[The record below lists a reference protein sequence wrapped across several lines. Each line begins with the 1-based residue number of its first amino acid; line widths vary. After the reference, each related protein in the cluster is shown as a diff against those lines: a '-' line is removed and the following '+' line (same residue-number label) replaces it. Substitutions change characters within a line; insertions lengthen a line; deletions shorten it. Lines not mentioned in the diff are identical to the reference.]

1 MVCGKKVYQKVLA
14 YVNIQMVVHM
24 MVNGKKA
31 NHMEWV
37 KKLYLM
43 AQHLTE
49 DGSKEKLEVMASKFY
64 QMELYLKENGKRVD
78 FYLANANFLMDK
90 YMMVSGMKVNQ
101 KVLESKFGLMEE
113 DMKEIGIRVSQLE
126 KVLKLIKME
135 QQNVENG
142 KVEYLLYSMNFPLD
156 LMSTYKMQQNL

>member
-14 YVNIQMVVHM
+14 SVNIQMVVLM

-37 KKLYLM
+37 KKLCLM

-49 DGSKEKLEVMASKFY
+49 DGLKEKLEVMALKFY
-64 QMELYLKENGKRVD
+64 RMELYLKENGKRVD
-78 FYLANANFLMDK
+78 FYLENVNFLMDRF
-90 YMMVSGMKVNQ
+90 MTVSGMKENQ
-101 KVLESKFGLMEE
+101 KVLELKFGLMEE
-113 DMKEIGIRVSQLE
+113 DMKEIGIRVNQLE
-126 KVLKLIKME
+126 KELKLIKME

-142 KVEYLLYSMNFPLD
+142 RVEYLLYLMNFQLD